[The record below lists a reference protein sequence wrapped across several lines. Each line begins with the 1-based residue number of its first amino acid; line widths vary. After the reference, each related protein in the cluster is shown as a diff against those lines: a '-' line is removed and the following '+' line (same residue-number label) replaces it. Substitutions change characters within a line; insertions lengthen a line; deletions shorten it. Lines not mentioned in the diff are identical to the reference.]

1 MEPCPLRAVIAL
13 WMLYCVLIVS
23 SPFIGGFMILAPDNR
38 YSRGPLYPLA
48 LLPLIVISNSKSY
61 TLLLST
67 NTLFGQYSS
76 DWTAILSALI
86 LAAIPVIVFYS
97 LFQKQILKGIAEGAV
112 KG

>member
-1 MEPCPLRAVIAL
+1 MDLEESAAIDGCSNLQIFFHIVFPQLKPITATICITNVL
-13 WMLYCVLIVS
+13 WVWND
-23 SPFIGGFMILAPDNR
+23 F
-38 YSRGPLYPLA
+38 
-48 LLPLIVISNSKSY
+48 LLPLIVISDNKKY

-86 LAAIPVIVFYS
+86 LAAIPVVIFYA
-97 LFQKQILKGIAEGAV
+97 LFQKQILKGISDGAV